1 MKKLFSFLA
10 ISILC
15 SVAMFAQEVN
25 GKYILDKEN
34 SNITKYIS
42 ETADSNGTELATVLI
57 LDDKTRDDVSSFL
70 YDKAVPT
77 ELVIKNDKMT
87 FVFPDKTEVSSNI
100 EINKEKI
107 RQGTKVRLARHC
119 LCKKIRTT
127 VRLCFTKIDNNP
139 ENISF
144 WRIKIRRTQY
154 KD

>member
-10 ISILC
+10 VSVLC

-42 ETADSNGTELATVLI
+42 ETADLNGTIFAMVLI
-57 LDDKTRDDVSSFL
+57 LDEKTREEVSSFL

-100 EINKEKI
+100 EINKESKNPSLTVLDEKGSDNMDI
-107 RQGTKVRLARHC
+107 IIKSDKVQKLDWHGIVYV
-119 LCKKIRTT
+119 KK
-127 VRLCFTKIDNNP
+127 
-139 ENISF
+139 
-144 WRIKIRRTQY
+144 
-154 KD
+154 

>member
-1 MKKLFSFLA
+1 MKKKLFSFLA
-10 ISILC
+10 VSILC
-15 SVAMFAQEVN
+15 SVAIFAQDVN

-87 FVFPDKTEVSSNI
+87 FVFPDKTEVSNNI
-100 EINKEKI
+100 EINKESKNPSLTVLDKKGSDNMDI
-107 RQGTKVRLARHC
+107 IIKSDKVQKLDWHGIVYV
-119 LCKKIRTT
+119 KK
-127 VRLCFTKIDNNP
+127 
-139 ENISF
+139 
-144 WRIKIRRTQY
+144 
-154 KD
+154 

>member
-100 EINKEKI
+100 EINKESKNPSLTVLDEKGSDNMDI
-107 RQGTKVRLARHC
+107 IIKSDKVQKLDWHGIVYV
-119 LCKKIRTT
+119 KK
-127 VRLCFTKIDNNP
+127 
-139 ENISF
+139 
-144 WRIKIRRTQY
+144 
-154 KD
+154 

>member
-10 ISILC
+10 VSILC

-100 EINKEKI
+100 EINKESKNPSLTVLDEKGSDNMDI
-107 RQGTKVRLARHC
+107 IIKSDKVQKLDWHGIVYV
-119 LCKKIRTT
+119 KK
-127 VRLCFTKIDNNP
+127 
-139 ENISF
+139 
-144 WRIKIRRTQY
+144 
-154 KD
+154 

>member
-10 ISILC
+10 VSVLC
-15 SVAMFAQEVN
+15 SVAIFAQDVN

-100 EINKEKI
+100 EINKESKNPSLTVLDEKGSDNMDI
-107 RQGTKVRLARHC
+107 IIKSDKVQKLDWHGIVYV
-119 LCKKIRTT
+119 KK
-127 VRLCFTKIDNNP
+127 
-139 ENISF
+139 
-144 WRIKIRRTQY
+144 
-154 KD
+154 

>member
-10 ISILC
+10 VSVLC
-15 SVAMFAQEVN
+15 SVAIFAQDVN

-87 FVFPDKTEVSSNI
+87 WVFPDKTEVSNNI
-100 EINKEKI
+100 EINKESKNPSLTVLDKKGSDNMDI
-107 RQGTKVRLARHC
+107 IIKSGKVQKLDWHGIVYV
-119 LCKKIRTT
+119 KK
-127 VRLCFTKIDNNP
+127 
-139 ENISF
+139 
-144 WRIKIRRTQY
+144 
-154 KD
+154 